1 MKPSLLFL
9 LLAVLPLPLQAQTEV
24 APFRPGTTV
33 DGVCYFLPK
42 TVFRVAFISDKT
54 VTTPGDFAAYADR
67 FLRQPS
73 APRTET
79 VEWRLKTFSLQPF
92 GVPDST
98 KAYSIRLKAK
108 TSAPLV
114 TLSDDGLLL
123 GVNTEAVDAPLP
135 ALPPQVPAPPLT
147 DARRYMTH
155 DILSA
160 TSTAKM
166 AQLTAE
172 EIYDLKDARKTLIRG
187 EADNTPKD
195 GAQLKL
201 MLDNLDVQIAAL
213 EGLFNGQVRTSTEV
227 TSFTYEPP
235 ATLGPEGVRTLLCRY
250 SRRFGVVDKD
260 DLSGQPVWI
269 ELKPVGNLP
278 ERIDNPETA
287 RKRSRMPQGLYV
299 NVPARVKVTVS
310 TPDQVLMNLDV
321 PVCQAGT
328 TELLSDALF
337 NKHLTTKVFLHP
349 HTGSVR
355 EIREN

>member
-1 MKPSLLFL
+1 MRKYLFLFSL
-9 LLAVLPLPLQAQTEV
+9 LLAVSPLQAQTEV

-42 TVFRVAFISDKT
+42 TVFRVAFVSDKT
-54 VTTPGDFAAYADR
+54 VTKPGEFAAYADR
-67 FLRQPS
+67 FLRQPL

-79 VEWRLKTFSLQPF
+79 VEWRLKTFSLHPF

-98 KAYSIRLKAK
+98 KAYSIRLKSK

-114 TLSDDGLLL
+114 TLSDEGLLL
-123 GVNTEAVDAPLP
+123 GVNTEAADEPLPDLPPRVPAP
-135 ALPPQVPAPPLT
+135 ALP

-201 MLDNLDVQIAAL
+201 MLDNLDEQITAL
-213 EGLFNGQVRTSTEV
+213 EGMFVGQVYTSQEV
-227 TSFTYEPP
+227 ASFTYEPP
-235 ATLGPEGVRTLLCRY
+235 AEIGPEGVRTLLCRY
-250 SRRFGVVDKD
+250 SHRLGVVDKD
-260 DLSGQPVWI
+260 DLSGQPIWI

-278 ERIDNPETA
+278 ERIDDPDTA
-287 RKRSRMPQGLYV
+287 RKRAKMPQGLYV
-299 NVPARVKVTVS
+299 NVPARMKVTVS
-310 TPDQVLMNLDV
+310 TSDQVLMDADV

-328 TELLSDALF
+328 TELLSDDLF

-349 HTGSVR
+349 HTGNVR
-355 EIREN
+355 EIRER